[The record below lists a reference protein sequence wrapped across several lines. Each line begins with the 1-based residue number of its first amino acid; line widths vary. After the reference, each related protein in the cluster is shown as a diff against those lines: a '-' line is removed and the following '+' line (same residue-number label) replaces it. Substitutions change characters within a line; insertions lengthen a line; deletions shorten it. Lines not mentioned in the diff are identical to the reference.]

1 MQLPPSL
8 RPRFLS
14 SRWVK
19 VACIFVF
26 IFVLL
31 GMLGMLRLRVLSSIR
46 AQVAAESVYSKSQK
60 DATLHL
66 FQYAVSAEEREYG
79 AYRQMMA
86 APLSGRAARIE
97 LAKPHADLDL
107 VRHGMLAAGNGAVDV
122 DDMIFAFQTSQLLGI
137 EIDAASTWNAAD
149 GELIKL
155 NAAAAKLHDALRSVS
170 PDQEVATQSLAQ
182 IRQANQ
188 ALTDIE
194 YDLAQRLDRAG
205 QSAQHFLM
213 IVSWVIGIVLL
224 LCGTAIARVIWLRQE
239 HLAQAL
245 RVSEE
250 RLRLAISGSNDGLW
264 DWDIVN
270 DTLYYSPRLLEL
282 LELGAEK
289 GGEKFLPGT
298 EHFWR
303 FIQPEDRILVRACLA
318 AHLRD
323 HAPYDVEFRLI
334 TARGNLRWMR
344 SRAQSARDAGG
355 KAVRMAG
362 SMTDITERKLSA
374 ALLHAEKERAQV
386 TLESIGDAV
395 ITVGIDGR
403 IEYLNPAAVTITGWM
418 LEEAKGR
425 PAEEVCALLEEQTR
439 QSAANAAPQIRKH
452 DVTLQTNLLLVGR
465 DGHEIAV
472 NRSIAQLLDRDGKSM
487 GTVWVLHDVSKD
499 RAYATHLSYQANH
512 DELTGL
518 INRREFERRL
528 GGMLVNAP
536 QNRQHTMLY
545 LDLDQ
550 FKIVNDTCG
559 HLAGDELLK
568 QLADLLKTK
577 LRQNDTIARL
587 GGDEFGVLL
596 EACPTAPALKIAE
609 LLRQSIADFRFVW
622 KERIFPIGVSI
633 GLVTFG
639 DEALTLADI
648 LRMADAA
655 CYLAKDHGR
664 NRIHVFSPED
674 QELAQ
679 RQGEMGWIGRIRQA
693 LEEDR
698 FVLYSQAIL
707 ALAPTID
714 PKSHCEILL
723 RLRDENDQI
732 VPPIAFIP
740 AAERY
745 GLMPAI
751 DRWVI
756 RNALALHAERARR
769 GAGDELYAINLSGT
783 SIGDVD
789 FLPFV
794 REQFLLTGVPP
805 QNICFEITETA
816 AIANLAKAGAL
827 IRTLRDLGCRIALD
841 DFGSGMSSFS
851 YLKHLPVDYLK
862 IDGSFVKD
870 MAKNPIDHA
879 MVEAINRVGQVMHI
893 ETIAE
898 FVESEETLQRLKL
911 MGVDFA
917 QGYAIG
923 KPVPHL
929 ASISVAAIEAQS
941 R

>member
-1 MQLPPSL
+1 MRLPPSF

-19 VACIFVF
+19 VALIFVF
-26 IFVLL
+26 FFLL
-31 GMLGMLRLRVLSSIR
+31 VGMFGMLRLRLLSSIR

-60 DATLHL
+60 DAILHL
-66 FQYAVSAEEREYG
+66 LQYAVSTDDREYS

-86 APLSGRAARIE
+86 APLSARQARIE
-97 LAKPHADLDL
+97 LAKPNADLAL
-107 VRHGMLAAGNGAVDV
+107 VRHGMLAAGNGEVDV
-122 DDMIFAFQTSQLLGI
+122 DDMIFAFQTSHLLGI
-137 EIDAASTWNAAD
+137 ESNAAPAW
-149 GELIKL
+149 
-155 NAAAAKLHDALRSVS
+155 AAADRELAKLDAEAEKLHDALRSIT
-170 PDQEVATQSLAQ
+170 PDVAAAQLSLAQ
-182 IRQANQ
+182 IRQINL
-188 ALTDIE
+188 ALTDVE
-194 YDLAQRLDRAG
+194 YDLAERLDRGG
-205 QSAQHFLM
+205 QSAQHFLL
-213 IVSWVIGIVLL
+213 IVSWIVGAIFIF
-224 LCGTAIARVIWLRQE
+224 CAIAVARLIWLRQDR
-239 HLAQAL
+239 LAQAL

-264 DWDIVN
+264 DWDIVSE
-270 DTLYYSPRLLEL
+270 TLYYSPRVVELIELE
-282 LELGAEK
+282 AQNAS
-289 GGEKFLPGT
+289 EKFAPNT
-298 EHFWR
+298 DHFWR
-303 FIQPEDRILVRACLA
+303 FIHPEDKSTVKACLI

-323 HAPYDVEFRLI
+323 QAPYDVEFRLI
-334 TARGNLRWMR
+334 TARGNLRWLR
-344 SRAQSARDAGG
+344 SRGQSARDAQG

-362 SMTDITERKLSA
+362 SLTDITDRKINA
-374 ALLHAEKERAQV
+374 ALLHAEKERALV

-395 ITVGIDGR
+395 ITVDTDGR
-403 IEYLNPAAVTITGWM
+403 IEYLNPAAVAITGWM

-425 PAEEVCALLEEQTR
+425 QAEEVCALVEEQSR
-439 QSAANAAPQIRKH
+439 QSASSSTVPSRKH
-452 DVTLQTNLLLVGR
+452 DVTLQTNLMLVGR

-472 NRSIAQLLDRDGKSM
+472 NRSIAQLLDRDGKNM
-487 GTVWVLHDVSKD
+487 GAVWVLHDVSKD

-528 GGMLVNAP
+528 SGMLVSFA
-536 QNRQHTMLY
+536 QSRQHTMLY
-545 LDLDQ
+545 IDLDQ

-568 QLADLLKTK
+568 QLAELFKTK

-609 LLRQSIADFRFVW
+609 LLRQSVTDFRFVW
-622 KERIFPIGVSI
+622 KERVFPIGASI

-639 DEALTLADI
+639 EEPLTLADI

-674 QELAQ
+674 QELTQ
-679 RQGEMGWIGRIRQA
+679 RHGEMGWIGRIRQA
-693 LEEDR
+693 LEENR
-698 FVLYSQAIL
+698 FVLYSQTIL
-707 ALAPTID
+707 PLAPAVQS
-714 PKSHCEILL
+714 KSHCEILL

-756 RNALALHAERARR
+756 RNALALHAERASH
-769 GAGDELYAINLSGT
+769 GAGEEIYAINLSGT
-783 SIGDVD
+783 SMGDVD

-794 REQFLLTGVPP
+794 REQFLLSQVPP

-827 IRTLRDLGCRIALD
+827 IRTLKDLGCRIALD

-870 MAKNPIDHA
+870 MVKNPIDHA

-898 FVESEETLQRLKL
+898 FVENEETLQKLKL

-929 ASISVAAIEAQS
+929 ASVPVSAASA
-941 R
+941 

>member
-1 MQLPPSL
+1 MSPSIL
-8 RPRFLS
+8 FRPHGLS
-14 SRWVK
+14 SRWLK
-19 VACIFVF
+19 VASVFALIF
-26 IFVLL
+26 LTL
-31 GMLGMLRLRVLSSIR
+31 GMLGMMRLRLLSSIR
-46 AQVAAESVYSKSQK
+46 AQVAAESLYSKSQK
-60 DATLHL
+60 DAVLHL
-66 FQYAVSAEEREYG
+66 LQYAATGDERDYG
-79 AYRQMMA
+79 AYRQNMTIPMA
-86 APLSGRAARIE
+86 GRLARFE
-97 LAKPHADLDL
+97 LAKPNPNFALA
-107 VRHGMLAAGNGAVDV
+107 RRGMLSAGNGEVDA
-122 DDMIFAFQTSQLLGI
+122 DDMIFAFQTSQLFGI
-137 EIDAASTWNAAD
+137 QIDAASAWNAAD
-149 GELIKL
+149 RGLIKL
-155 NAAAAKLHDALRSVS
+155 DAEAENLHNALRSVN
-170 PDQEVATQSLAQ
+170 PDSAIAQQSLAR
-182 IRQANQ
+182 IGKINRELA
-188 ALTDIE
+188 DIE
-194 YDLAQRLDRAG
+194 YDLAERLERAGRHAQQILLVASWALGITLILGGIAVARRMWLNQDQLALALRTSEQRL
-205 QSAQHFLM
+205 Q
-213 IVSWVIGIVLL
+213 
-224 LCGTAIARVIWLRQE
+224 
-239 HLAQAL
+239 LAMD
-245 RVSEE
+245 
-250 RLRLAISGSNDGLW
+250 GSNDGLW

-270 DTLYYSPRLLEL
+270 DTFYYSPRMLEM
-282 LELGAEK
+282 LEVQGKQTGASR
-289 GGEKFLPGT
+289 FL
-298 EHFWR
+298 HYAH
-303 FIQPEDRILVRACLA
+303 PEDVPSLRRKLI

-323 HAPYDVEFRLI
+323 QSPFDVEFRAV
-334 TARGNLRWMR
+334 TAKGNLRWMR
-344 SRAQSARDAGG
+344 SRAQSARLASGW
-355 KAVRMAG
+355 AVRMAG
-362 SMTDITERKLSA
+362 SLTDITERKRNA
-374 ALLHAEKERAQV
+374 ELLHAEKERAQV

-395 ITVGIDGR
+395 ITVDTKGR
-403 IEYLNPAAVTITGWM
+403 IEYLNPAAVVLTGWRI
-418 LEEAKGR
+418 EEAKGN
-425 PAEEVCALLEEQTR
+425 PAEEVCELLEEQTR
-439 QSAANAAPQIRKH
+439 LSVADVEFQARKH

-465 DGHEIAV
+465 DGHEVAV
-472 NRSIAQLLDRDGKSM
+472 NRSIAQLLDREGKPM

-528 GGMLVNAP
+528 NAMLANATF
-536 QNRQHTMLY
+536 NRQHSMLY
-545 LDLDQ
+545 IDLDQ

-568 QLADLLKTK
+568 QLGERLKSK
-577 LRQNDTIARL
+577 LRQNDALARL

-596 EACPTAPALKIAE
+596 EACPIGPALKIAE
-609 LLRQSIADFRFVW
+609 LLRQAVADFHFTW
-622 KERIFPIGVSI
+622 SERSFPSSASI

-639 DEALTLADI
+639 EQPATLADV

-664 NRIHVFSPED
+664 NRVHVFSQED

-698 FVLYSQAIL
+698 FVLFSQPIL
-707 ALAPTID
+707 PLSPNRQGKT
-714 PKSHCEILL
+714 HCEILL
-723 RLRDENDQI
+723 RLKDENDQI

-756 RNALALHAERARR
+756 RNALALHAERARL
-769 GAGDELYAINLSGT
+769 GVEDEMYAINLSGT
-783 SIGDVD
+783 SMGDVD

-794 REQFLLTGVPP
+794 REQFQLTNVPP
-805 QNICFEITETA
+805 PCICFEITETA
-816 AIANLAKAGAL
+816 AIANLAKAAVL

-879 MVEAINRVGQVMHI
+879 MVEAINRVGQVMRI

-898 FVESEETLQRLKL
+898 FVESEETLRRLKI

-923 KPVPHL
+923 KPALHL
-929 ASISVAAIEAQS
+929 VTTSANAV
-941 R
+941 

>member
-1 MQLPPSL
+1 MRLSPSL

-19 VACIFVF
+19 VASIFVL
-26 IFVLL
+26 IFLLL

-46 AQVAAESVYSKSQK
+46 AQVAAESTYSKSQK
-60 DATLHL
+60 DAVLHL
-66 FQYAVSAEEREYG
+66 LEYAVSADEHEYG
-79 AYRQMMA
+79 AYRQMIA
-86 APLSGRAARIE
+86 VPLAGRTARIE
-97 LAKPHADLDL
+97 LAKPDADLTR
-107 VRHGMLAAGNGAVDV
+107 VRHGMLAAGNGEVDV
-122 DDMIFAFQTSQLLGI
+122 EDMIFAFQTSQLLGI
-137 EIDAASTWNAAD
+137 KIDAAPTWAAAD
-149 GELIKL
+149 SELIKL
-155 NAAAAKLHDALRSVS
+155 DAEAAKLHDALRSIS
-170 PDQEVATQSLAQ
+170 PDQAAAQGSLAR
-182 IRQANQ
+182 IRQINQ
-188 ALTDIE
+188 ALIGIE
-194 YDLAQRLDRAG
+194 YDLAQRLDHAG
-205 QSAQHFLM
+205 QSAQHILVF
-213 IVSWVIGIVLL
+213 VSWGVGSLFIFCGIAV
-224 LCGTAIARVIWLRQE
+224 ARLIWLRQE
-239 HLAQAL
+239 RLAQAL

-250 RLRLAISGSNDGLW
+250 RLQLAIGGSNDGLW

-270 DTLYYSPRLLEL
+270 DTLYYSPRLIEL
-282 LELGAEK
+282 LELGTEHDS
-289 GGEKFLPGT
+289 GKFMPDT

-303 FIQPEDRILVRACLA
+303 FIHPEDKVTVKTQLA

-323 HAPYDVEFRLI
+323 HAPYDVEFRLT
-334 TARGNLRWMR
+334 TARGTLRWMR
-344 SRAQSARDAGG
+344 SRAQSARGARGR
-355 KAVRMAG
+355 AVRMAG
-362 SMTDITERKLSA
+362 SLTDITERKQSA
-374 ALLHAEKERAQV
+374 ALLYAEKERALV

-395 ITVGIDGR
+395 ITVDTDGR
-403 IEYLNPAAVTITGWM
+403 IEYLNPAAVAITGWM

-425 PAEEVCALLEEQTR
+425 PAGDVCALFEEQTR
-439 QSAANAAPQIRKH
+439 QSVANAYVQNRKH
-452 DVTLQTNLLLVGR
+452 DVMLQTNLLLVGR
-465 DGHEIAV
+465 DGHEVAV
-472 NRSIAQLLDRDGKSM
+472 NRSIAQLLDRDGKNM
-487 GTVWVLHDVSKD
+487 GAVWVLHDVSKD

-528 GGMLVNAP
+528 SGMLGNAT
-536 QNRQHTMLY
+536 QIRQHTMLY
-545 LDLDQ
+545 MDLDQ

-568 QLADLLKTK
+568 QLAELFKTK

-609 LLRQSIADFRFVW
+609 LLRQSVADFRFVW
-622 KERIFPIGVSI
+622 KERIFPIGASI

-639 DEALTLADI
+639 DRPLTLADI

-698 FVLYSQAIL
+698 FVLYSQTIL
-707 ALAPTID
+707 PLAAVVHA
-714 PKSHCEILL
+714 KSHCEILL
-723 RLRDENDQI
+723 RLRDENNQI

-769 GAGDELYAINLSGT
+769 GAGEEIYAINLSGT

-794 REQFLLTGVPP
+794 REQFLLTQVPP

-827 IRTLRDLGCRIALD
+827 IRTLKDLGCRIALD

-870 MAKNPIDHA
+870 MARNPIDHA

-898 FVESEETLQRLKL
+898 FVESDETLQRLKL
-911 MGVDFA
+911 MGVNFA

-929 ASISVAAIEAQS
+929 ASTLVSVA
-941 R
+941 

>member
-1 MQLPPSL
+1 M
-8 RPRFLS
+8 
-14 SRWVK
+14 
-19 VACIFVF
+19 
-26 IFVLL
+26 
-31 GMLGMLRLRVLSSIR
+31 
-46 AQVAAESVYSKSQK
+46 
-60 DATLHL
+60 
-66 FQYAVSAEEREYG
+66 
-79 AYRQMMA
+79 
-86 APLSGRAARIE
+86 
-97 LAKPHADLDL
+97 
-107 VRHGMLAAGNGAVDV
+107 
-122 DDMIFAFQTSQLLGI
+122 
-137 EIDAASTWNAAD
+137 
-149 GELIKL
+149 
-155 NAAAAKLHDALRSVS
+155 
-170 PDQEVATQSLAQ
+170 
-182 IRQANQ
+182 
-188 ALTDIE
+188 
-194 YDLAQRLDRAG
+194 
-205 QSAQHFLM
+205 
-213 IVSWVIGIVLL
+213 
-224 LCGTAIARVIWLRQE
+224 
-239 HLAQAL
+239 
-245 RVSEE
+245 
-250 RLRLAISGSNDGLW
+250 
-264 DWDIVN
+264 
-270 DTLYYSPRLLEL
+270 
-282 LELGAEK
+282 
-289 GGEKFLPGT
+289 
-298 EHFWR
+298 
-303 FIQPEDRILVRACLA
+303 
-318 AHLRD
+318 
-323 HAPYDVEFRLI
+323 
-334 TARGNLRWMR
+334 
-344 SRAQSARDAGG
+344 
-355 KAVRMAG
+355 
-362 SMTDITERKLSA
+362 
-374 ALLHAEKERAQV
+374 
-386 TLESIGDAV
+386 
-395 ITVGIDGR
+395 
-403 IEYLNPAAVTITGWM
+403 
-418 LEEAKGR
+418 
-425 PAEEVCALLEEQTR
+425 
-439 QSAANAAPQIRKH
+439 
-452 DVTLQTNLLLVGR
+452 
-465 DGHEIAV
+465 
-472 NRSIAQLLDRDGKSM
+472 
-487 GTVWVLHDVSKD
+487 
-499 RAYATHLSYQANH
+499 
-512 DELTGL
+512 
-518 INRREFERRL
+518 
-528 GGMLVNAP
+528 
-536 QNRQHTMLY
+536 
-545 LDLDQ
+545 
-550 FKIVNDTCG
+550 
-559 HLAGDELLK
+559 K